1 MSIYRKIRLTVPA
14 FRVLFLL
21 LLFPGLFIMCS
32 KKTEMEPDENWVRIY
47 DHSDFNRLFS
57 PLDVKE
63 IDDQSF
69 LILASSKPD
78 TTIWPIPFLLG
89 TGSEGNIKWSVYNEN
104 YISPVPDI
112 IQTDGGYF
120 FFCMDNALGTH
131 VLKINTDGSTPQL
144 HKSFTQITYPL
155 YASKTADGKIL
166 LTSYNR
172 VTRSTVLT
180 CFDADFSI
188 IWSNEYPGIENYEEK
203 VRLHLTHQD

>member
-78 TTIWPIPFLLG
+78 TTIWPVPF
-89 TGSEGNIKWSVYNEN
+89 Y
-104 YISPVPDI
+104 
-112 IQTDGGYF
+112 
-120 FFCMDNALGTH
+120 
-131 VLKINTDGSTPQL
+131 
-144 HKSFTQITYPL
+144 
-155 YASKTADGKIL
+155 
-166 LTSYNR
+166 
-172 VTRSTVLT
+172 
-180 CFDADFSI
+180 
-188 IWSNEYPGIENYEEK
+188 
-203 VRLHLTHQD
+203 